1 MSSLSSPAISKT
13 SFLTGTQCAKLLWMK
28 LHERDAFPPV
38 SEQQQAIFDQGHE
51 IGAMAKGLYP
61 GGIEVAE
68 GIYRY
73 DEALKATAAV
83 LPQRKPLY
91 EPAFVHNG
99 GFVRVDILNPSGD
112 DAWEIIEVKSGTKV
126 KKVNLLDV
134 AFQKY
139 VCEGAGL
146 KITACSVM
154 HVNTDYVREG
164 EVASKELLIANEVSG
179 KIAELVTKIPQRLE
193 ELKKVASEPECP
205 DVAIGAHCSHPYS
218 CDLTERCW
226 AFLPKHPITDL
237 CSDRKGRKWEW
248 LESGVQG
255 LADIPEGEE
264 LNRKQNIQHVA
275 AKKNAP
281 QVEVGEITSFL
292 DSLEYPLA
300 FFDLESFNKAVPP
313 YDHLRPYRQI
323 PFQFSVHVQDQSGS
337 ELKHH
342 DFLAADAGDPR
353 RAFMEEL
360 IKVIPDQGS
369 IVAYSASVE
378 KGRIKE
384 CAKVFPQFQPWVN
397 SVSNRFVDL
406 LVPFRNFSFYHPDQG
421 GSASIK
427 NVLPALTDTSYSDL
441 SINEGMAASLA
452 FVEMA
457 FDSEATDERKA
468 EIRKDLL
475 EYCALDTKAMVDIV
489 DALRELVKQ

>member
-1 MSSLSSPAISKT
+1 MHTKFPHTISKT
-13 SFLTGTQCAKLLWMK
+13 SFLSGTQCSKLLWMK

-68 GIYRY
+68 GIYRH
-73 DEALKATAAV
+73 DEALKATLAV
-83 LPQRKPLY
+83 LSQRKPLY
-91 EPAFVHNG
+91 EPAFAHNG
-99 GFVRVDILNPSGD
+99 GFVRVDILNPCGD

-146 KITACSVM
+146 KIMACSVM
-154 HVNTDYVREG
+154 HINTDYVREG
-164 EVASKELLIANEVSG
+164 EVDPKELLIANEVSG
-179 KIAELVTKIPQRLE
+179 KIEDLAAKIPQRLE
-193 ELKKVASEPECP
+193 ELKKIASESECP
-205 DVAIGAHCSHPYS
+205 DVAIGPHCTHPYS

-226 AFLPKHPITDL
+226 SFLPRHPVTDL
-237 CSDRKGRKWEW
+237 CSDSKGRKWEW
-248 LESGVQG
+248 LESGVHG

-264 LNRKQNIQHVA
+264 LNRKQSIQHIA
-275 AKKNAP
+275 AKENAP
-281 QVEVGEITSFL
+281 QVEAGEIASFL

-323 PFQFSVHVQDQSGS
+323 PFQFSVHVQDQPGS

-353 RAFMEEL
+353 CPFMEEL
-360 IKVIPDQGS
+360 IKVIPGKGS

-384 CAKVFPQFQPWVN
+384 CAELFPQFQPWVN
-397 SVSNRFVDL
+397 AVSNRFVDL
-406 LVPFRNFSFYHPDQG
+406 LVPFRNFSFYHPDQA

-457 FDSEATDERKA
+457 FDPETTEERKA

-475 EYCALDTKAMVDIV
+475 EYCALDTRAMVDIV
-489 DALRELVKQ
+489 DALRALVN